1 MPKRKACHSSALKF
15 CKAGIEDTQIV
26 EKRTDETIGCI
37 ALLLARIFAGL
48 YRTWARLSEYATPA
62 RMIAEALWVQYTAW
76 GCVSPDSALSISP
89 KRRSA

>member
-48 YRTWARLSEYATPA
+48 YRIWAAYQNTQLQDDRGGVVGAVHRVELRFAGFGSFH
-62 RMIAEALWVQYTAW
+62 
-76 GCVSPDSALSISP
+76 IS
-89 KRRSA
+89 